1 MILLQIIRIRA
12 TFLERNIRQDKYARE
27 LSYKNGVDKA
37 PSGPLFDANEMAKRK
52 FLSHRLANSNL
63 TNPPDQDIRID
74 LTDSAD
80 ELNEPEQ
87 IQPRLPRMIETV
99 KLNKRVAF
107 EQNSNATSIDNLA
120 NPGSQL
126 LNIQNIPAQINDS
139 QNVGLADAHSN
150 FKANLIRKQQP
161 QPESILKRTPINQFP
176 NRLNQNYNFK
186 NDPKHTDI

>member
-1 MILLQIIRIRA
+1 M
-12 TFLERNIRQDKYARE
+12 
-27 LSYKNGVDKA
+27 
-37 PSGPLFDANEMAKRK
+37 
-52 FLSHRLANSNL
+52 
-63 TNPPDQDIRID
+63 
-74 LTDSAD
+74 
-80 ELNEPEQ
+80 NEPEQ

-107 EQNSNATSIDNLA
+107 DQNNNVNSIDNL
-120 NPGSQL
+120 NNSGSQS
-126 LNIQNIPAQINDS
+126 NIQNSTAQINDS